1 VAAEAAVGRA
11 AGILGLYAGCEE
23 GGGED
28 GEGGEELVG
37 HFEVRCFDWL
47 VGGW

>member
-11 AGILGLYAGCEE
+11 AGILGLYAGGEE
-23 GGGED
+23 GSGED

-37 HFEVRCFDWL
+37 HFEVVVVVVV
-47 VGGW
+47 VGW